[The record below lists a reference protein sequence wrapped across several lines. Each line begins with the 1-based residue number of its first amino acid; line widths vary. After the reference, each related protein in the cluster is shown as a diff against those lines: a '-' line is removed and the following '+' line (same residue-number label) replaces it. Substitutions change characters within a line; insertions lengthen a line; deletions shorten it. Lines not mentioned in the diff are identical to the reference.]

1 MEHSISGQTESVEMT
16 AADSGLDPVGTIAI
30 LGAD

>member
-1 MEHSISGQTESVEMT
+1 MEQGISGHIESFETT

-30 LGAD
+30 LGVY